1 MESILTSI
9 KSMLGIPEEHSFYDS
24 PLITHIN
31 TVFMILSQ
39 IGVGPPEGFSIQD
52 ADTTWSD
59 YVTEEMDLEGVKTYV
74 FLQVRLLFDPP
85 THSSAVES
93 AKNMIKE
100 LEWRLYTAADSTTS

>member
-9 KSMLGIPEEHSFYDS
+9 KGMLGIPEEHSFYDS
-24 PLITHIN
+24 VLIGHIN

-39 IGVGPPEGFSIQD
+39 MGVGPHGGFSIQD
-52 ADTTWSD
+52 ADPTWSD
-59 YVTEEMDLEGVKTYV
+59 YVSEEMDMEGVKTYV
-74 FLQVRLLFDPP
+74 ALQVKLLFDPP

-100 LEWRLYTAADSTTS
+100 LEWRLYTAADSMTS